1 MFWYILPEFIILVAV
16 WTQQFYEILLGV
28 HENREI
34 DLENI
39 TGQDVLTRPLDGL
52 PIQGAIKVTEPSS
65 AESRFV
71 LHGAE
76 PMSHGMD
83 ARGLGQRLGWNSLA
97 CDAIE
102 EGLEPTLCAAIAL

>member
-39 TGQDVLTRPLDGL
+39 SEARD
-52 PIQGAIKVTEPSS
+52 
-65 AESRFV
+65 RFV
-71 LHGAE
+71 SILLNYH
-76 PMSHGMD
+76 P
-83 ARGLGQRLGWNSLA
+83 RPYR
-97 CDAIE
+97 
-102 EGLEPTLCAAIAL
+102 

>member
-39 TGQDVLTRPLDGL
+39 SEARDRFLRQFNEQTMKIMQEHGPQEESSEPAYHVQEAPEQPLVLS
-52 PIQGAIKVTEPSS
+52 K
-65 AESRFV
+65 
-71 LHGAE
+71 
-76 PMSHGMD
+76 
-83 ARGLGQRLGWNSLA
+83 
-97 CDAIE
+97 E
-102 EGLEPTLCAAIAL
+102 EA

>member
-39 TGQDVLTRPLDGL
+39 SEARD
-52 PIQGAIKVTEPSS
+52 
-65 AESRFV
+65 RFV
-71 LHGAE
+71 SILLNYH
-76 PMSHGMD
+76 PRPYS
-83 ARGLGQRLGWNSLA
+83 
-97 CDAIE
+97 
-102 EGLEPTLCAAIAL
+102 